1 MNPRKLVDRLM
12 GWCPG
17 YERASRFIPDR
28 DISDKAVSVSLLA
41 VLVTV
46 IFSGA
51 FSGVFRFMVILFTAL
66 VAVPVCWNVLRGEK
80 AGGQEHTYVDPTV
93 KPTPTERFGEFKIE
107 GPGAEIGIYGPTRSS
122 DRFYTGLMINRE
134 WLHPD
139 ILWYRKLLDRM
150 KGSVERDER
159 EATHEKESEH

>member
-1 MNPRKLVDRLM
+1 MNLRRFSDRLI

-28 DISDKAVSVSLLA
+28 DVSDKAAAVSLLA
-41 VLVTV
+41 VLVT
-46 IFSGA
+46 II
-51 FSGVFRFMVILFTAL
+51 FSGVFSGIFRFIVILFTAL

-80 AGGQEHTYVDPTV
+80 AGDQEHTYKDPSI
-93 KPTPTERFGEFKIE
+93 KPVPTEKFGEFKIE
-107 GPGAEIGIYGPTRSS
+107 GPDAEVGVYAPTRSS
-122 DRFYTGLMINRE
+122 DRFYTGLTINRE

-150 KGSVERDER
+150 KRTNKNGSR
-159 EATHEKESEH
+159 EAIHGAESG

>member
-1 MNPRKLVDRLM
+1 MCQRYL

-17 YERASRFIPDR
+17 FESASRLVPER
-28 DISDKAVSVSLLA
+28 DINDKAVAVSLLT
-41 VLVTV
+41 VLVTI

-51 FSGVFRFMVILFTAL
+51 FSGVFRFIVILFTAL
-66 VAVPVCWNVLRGEK
+66 IAVPVCWNVLREGK

-93 KPTPTERFGEFKIE
+93 KPTPTEKFGEFKID
-107 GPGAEIGIYGPTRSS
+107 GPGAENGIYGPTRSS

-150 KGSVERDER
+150 KASKRKKDR
-159 EATHEKESEH
+159 EVTHKTDSGY

>member
-1 MNPRKLVDRLM
+1 MCQKYL

-17 YERASRFIPDR
+17 FESASRLVPER
-28 DISDKAVSVSLLA
+28 DISDKAVAVSF
-41 VLVTV
+41 LVVMVTI

-66 VAVPVCWNVLRGEK
+66 VAVPVCWNVLRKEK
-80 AGGQEHTYVDPTV
+80 AGDQEHTYRDPSIR
-93 KPTPTERFGEFKIE
+93 PTPSEKFGEFKID

-139 ILWYRKLLDRM
+139 ILWYRKLLNR
-150 KGSVERDER
+150 KKKTEGKKS
-159 EATHEKESEH
+159 